1 MGSKRGTI
9 GLQIDDFTSID
20 NRAGWCTSARTTLHG
35 ELSDHTRSKHCI
47 VRHWSTISRSV
58 NLTLVLLCWVL
69 IMSFLHSED
78 KSILIYMMFATTVV
92 TFFET
97 MFILHWLFCTV
108 ERKDTRL
115 HKAWDILLGVNTWKK
130 LLLYVLLTVPAF
142 MKPKESPGTLATGI
156 IINLIGI
163 VDFIHLF
170 RDKTQRRPIRYQQ
183 LGNF

>member
-35 ELSDHTRSKHCI
+35 ELTDHTRSKHCI
-47 VRHWSTISRSV
+47 VRHWSTISRLINIS
-58 NLTLVLLCWVL
+58 LVLLVWCL
-69 IMSFLHSED
+69 ILSFLHMED
-78 KSILIYMMFATTVV
+78 IQILIYMIFVITMV

-97 MFILHWLFCTV
+97 MFILHWLFCGV

-115 HKAWDILLGVNTWKK
+115 HRAWDILLGINTWKK

-142 MKPKESPGTLATGI
+142 IKPKESPATLASGI

-163 VDFIHLF
+163 IDFIHLF
-170 RDKTQRRPIRYQQ
+170 RDKTQRRPVRYQQ
-183 LGNF
+183 LGHF